1 MIYFWYKCFHNT
13 ILYNTY
19 YLGSVPG
26 SGNCCLTFG
35 SFSNKPPSATP
46 LRKALTCK
54 WQGTKSAT
62 DLFDHMF
69 LLLYTYQYWTWFT
82 MCTVYVNGNICNI
95 DWKPHVNIYT
105 GVLPYVAVMF
115 CQFQKFYI
123 SPFTKIVHRSFYLL
137 IHGDCFPFSKFKS
150 HEREKAP
157 YLFAM
162 SVSFVFPHH
171 SV

>member
-1 MIYFWYKCFHNT
+1 MITNNIFIFGTSAFTIQYYT

-54 WQGTKSAT
+54 WQETKSAT

-69 LLLYTYQYWTWFT
+69 LLLYTYQ
-82 MCTVYVNGNICNI
+82 C
-95 DWKPHVNIYT
+95 
-105 GVLPYVAVMF
+105 
-115 CQFQKFYI
+115 
-123 SPFTKIVHRSFYLL
+123 
-137 IHGDCFPFSKFKS
+137 
-150 HEREKAP
+150 
-157 YLFAM
+157 
-162 SVSFVFPHH
+162 
-171 SV
+171 